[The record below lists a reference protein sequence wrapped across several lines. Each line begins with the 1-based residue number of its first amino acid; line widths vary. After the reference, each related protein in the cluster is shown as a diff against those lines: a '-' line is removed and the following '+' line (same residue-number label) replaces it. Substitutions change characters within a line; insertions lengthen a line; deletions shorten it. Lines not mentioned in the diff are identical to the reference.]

1 MASSISKSIGMK
13 MLTTAAVLTAVAVGN
28 AGCAAEG
35 DVDDEDAV
43 ENTETEEQA
52 IKNATITSVKL
63 CVRVTKNTTLF
74 RNAEGSEAV
83 TTTSVL
89 GGAVETSSDNPR
101 YVLVQPRPGRVG
113 SRVWADP
120 DLNGLRSD
128 GDIPALAKRCRIS
141 VRAAK
146 KAAAKVVAN
155 KYTRRGWMEVG
166 ALSGNLAQN
175 LAANASTGPAF
186 ENGDRDS
193 KGDLKNGKV
202 RKVRAQCLPQ
212 GEYIGSNPKDPA
224 GLFTYGTCVN
234 WKLNGQTAS
243 CQQWGKEMY
252 LSYGTPEIDGG
263 GLTLGYL
270 AAGQSVHELGT
281 HVHEQTGD
289 HCQTDEPGGAI
300 VCNGARPSDKRDR
313 RFFWSEVWARV
324 AGRTLK
330 GWVPE
335 DCLE

>member
-1 MASSISKSIGMK
+1 MGTTACWTKSLMA
-13 MLTTAAVLTAVAVGN
+13 AAVLTGMATLG
-28 AGCAAEG
+28 AGCAAES
-35 DVDDEDAV
+35 DADDEDYV
-43 ENTETEEQA
+43 EKTETEEQA
-52 IKNATITSVKL
+52 IKNASITGVKL
-63 CVRVTKNTTLF
+63 CVRVKKNTPLY
-74 RNAEGSEAV
+74 RNSEGDEAV

-89 GGAVETSSDNPR
+89 GAAVETSAGSPR

-120 DLNGLRSD
+120 DLNGLRSE
-128 GDIPALAKRCRIS
+128 GDIPDLAKRCRIS
-141 VRAAK
+141 IKAAK

-155 KYTRRGWMEVG
+155 KYTRRGWMEVS
-166 ALSGNLAQN
+166 ALTGDLAKN

-186 ENGDRDS
+186 ENGDRDG

-234 WKLNGQTAS
+234 WKLDGKTAS

-270 AAGQSVHELGT
+270 AAGQSVHELDT

-300 VCNGARPSDKRDR
+300 VCNGDRPQDKRDR
-313 RFFWSEVWARV
+313 RFVWSEVWARV
-324 AGRTLK
+324 SGRTLK